1 MSERDDT
8 TSGAVPDADDRI
20 GLGRIVEDRRPRT
33 RDARRP
39 DATTGDHEAHDRGVE
54 EASEES
60 FPASDPPTYM
70 SDQATPR
77 DR

>member
-1 MSERDDT
+1 MRERDDT
-8 TSGAVPDADDRI
+8 PSESTPEHDDRV
-20 GLGRIVEDRRPRT
+20 GLGRVVEDRRTPPR
-33 RDARRP
+33 DPGRP
-39 DATTGDHEAHDRGVE
+39 RSGTEENAEPNGIQ

-60 FPASDPPTYM
+60 FPASDPPTFM